1 MVFGGSFYSSI
12 ITYHLLKHI
21 LCVLTR
27 LSQMPPFKLANLL
40 RRITLLLATLLQ
52 GALSHHSNVRIQA
65 DVPYFLV
72 YFPPLAEFL
81 SANFK
86 VKKKI
91 VGYEHFLQMLS
102 LCIKSSAH
110 KPHFFSSGD
119 LVRENLSS
127 QSTQSRRH
135 PEAEARREPRKPMK
149 VRGKMVSNHTRLN
162 FLKINRVYSTTESS
176 QVLIWAEEVVF

>member
-86 VKKKI
+86 VKKKLWGMSI
-91 VGYEHFLQMLS
+91 FCKCFLSVSKAVLTS
-102 LCIKSSAH
+102 LISSLQETWSERISLLRVHRAEDT
-110 KPHFFSSGD
+110 PRQRPG
-119 LVRENLSS
+119 ENPGN
-127 QSTQSRRH
+127 Q
-135 PEAEARREPRKPMK
+135 
-149 VRGKMVSNHTRLN
+149 
-162 FLKINRVYSTTESS
+162 
-176 QVLIWAEEVVF
+176 